1 LLVDLA
7 DATVAA
13 LLMIFDPSTLLILGA
28 GASKPYGFPLGQ
40 ELKNQIIQITKSSGP
55 LRAQLIEAGFSD
67 QDISEYN
74 TDLVRSIHPTIDAFL
89 EDRPSRRE
97 IGAFTI
103 AQILMPLEN
112 EENLF
117 PHRDW
122 YPILFKE
129 LDFRRPELL
138 PAITAII
145 SLNYERSLE
154 HFCYETIMRTFEGE
168 SRETAKKKLAG
179 IPIVHVHGVLGPYPV
194 VPYAAQRTVEDLKAG
209 AKGIRMIHD
218 DLDDAEEFK
227 RAKELVSSASSI
239 LFLGFGY
246 DKRTLRRLGVLEG
259 SESSR
264 VYGTAV
270 GLQSDQMAEIREMF
284 RERITLDTQSGI
296 VSSYLSRFYEIKNKH
311 QTK

>member
-1 LLVDLA
+1 
-7 DATVAA
+7 
-13 LLMIFDPSTLLILGA
+13 MIFDPSTVLILGA

-40 ELKNQIIQITKSSGP
+40 ELKNQIIRITKSPGP
-55 LRAQLIEAGFSD
+55 LRSQLIEAGFSE
-67 QDISEYN
+67 QKISEYN

-97 IGAFTI
+97 IGAFSI

-117 PHRDW
+117 PNRDW
-122 YPILFKE
+122 YPILFRE

-138 PAITAII
+138 PAITGII

-154 HFCYETIMRTFEGE
+154 HFLHETITRTFEGE
-168 SRETAKKKLAG
+168 SREAAKKKLAG
-179 IPIVHVHGVLGPYPV
+179 IPIVHVHGVLGLYPV
-194 VPYAAQRTVEDLKAG
+194 VPYAAQRTVENLKEG

-218 DLDDAEEFK
+218 DLDDAEEFR

-270 GLQSDQMAEIREMF
+270 GLQPDQMAEIREMF
-284 RERITLDTQSGI
+284 KERITLDNRSAI
-296 VSSYLSRFYEIKNKH
+296 ISAYLSRFYEIKNK
-311 QTK
+311 QKKTE

>member
-1 LLVDLA
+1 
-7 DATVAA
+7 
-13 LLMIFDPSTLLILGA
+13 MIFDPSTVLILGA
-28 GASKPYGFPLGQ
+28 GASKPYGFPLGP
-40 ELKNQIIQITKSSGP
+40 ELKNQIIRITKSSGP

-67 QDISEYN
+67 QDISAYN

-117 PHRDW
+117 PHIDW

-129 LDFRRPELL
+129 LDFRQPQLL
-138 PAITAII
+138 PAITGII

-154 HFCYETIMRTFEGE
+154 HFLYETIMRTFEGE
-168 SRETAKKKLAG
+168 SREAATEKLAD
-179 IPIVHVHGVLGPYPV
+179 IPIVRVHGLLGAYPA
-194 VPYAAQRTVEDLKAG
+194 VPYTTQRTVENLKEG

-218 DLDDAEEFK
+218 DLDDAKEFK
-227 RAKELVSSASSI
+227 AARKLVSSASSI

-246 DKRTLRRLGVLEG
+246 DRRTLHRLGVLER

-264 VYGTAV
+264 VYGTAL
-270 GLQSDQMAEIREMF
+270 GLKPDQTAEIREMF

-296 VSSYLSRFYEIKNKH
+296 VNSYLSRFYEIKNK
-311 QTK
+311 QKTEKAS